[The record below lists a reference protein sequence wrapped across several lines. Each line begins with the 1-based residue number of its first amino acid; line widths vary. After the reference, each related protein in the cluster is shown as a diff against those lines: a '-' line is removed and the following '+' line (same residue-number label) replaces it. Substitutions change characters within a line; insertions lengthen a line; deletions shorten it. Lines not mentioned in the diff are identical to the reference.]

1 MRRLQGPGPRST
13 QWADAY
19 CTEQC
24 CPYKDHCDIVRIKSD
39 WFRGLWWCP
48 RDQMAVLLI
57 LASQNKV
64 YLCTVVSKL
73 DNLCSVSKLW
83 FIP

>member
-1 MRRLQGPGPRST
+1 MIPWSRRSPTCTRTRGSAMRRLQGPGPRST

-48 RDQMAVLLI
+48 RDQMAV
-57 LASQNKV
+57 
-64 YLCTVVSKL
+64 C
-73 DNLCSVSKLW
+73 C
-83 FIP
+83 